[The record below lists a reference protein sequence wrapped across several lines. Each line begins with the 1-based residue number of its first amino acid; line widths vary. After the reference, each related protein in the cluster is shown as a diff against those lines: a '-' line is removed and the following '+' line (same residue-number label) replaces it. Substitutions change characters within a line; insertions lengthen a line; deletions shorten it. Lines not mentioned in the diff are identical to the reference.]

1 MTIQLIALIISLGA
15 NVIFVFLI
23 THLLDRLEKERRIK

>member
-1 MTIQLIALIISLGA
+1 MTIQLSVLIISMGV

-23 THLLDRLEKERRIK
+23 THLLDRLEKERRR